1 MRLAGLLAKVRDR
14 RHLLRARER
23 RGHRLLCGFLTLFG
37 LSCSGVL
44 AADVST
50 ARELFQKGAYA
61 ESIKMAEDGAKK
73 QDYNEEW
80 RVVLIEG
87 LLTTGRYPE
96 AYEVLTNSID
106 RFKTSIRLRLLA
118 REVLLFNGK
127 DEEAQTQ
134 LEEITYLIS
143 TRNWYYRDPANL
155 VAVGQ
160 TALLIGADPRKILD
174 ESFDRAKK
182 ADPNLREA
190 YLASGQ
196 LALDKH
202 DYKLAAKTFVEAV
215 KRFPKDPE
223 VHYGLARAF
232 ETSDRRQMIESLE
245 QAQEL
250 NTNHVPSF
258 LLLAD
263 NLIDGEQYDDA
274 RKELARAHV
283 VNPWHPEAW
292 AYLAIIAHLEHKLG
306 DEESARSNALRHWK
320 TNPNVDHLIG
330 RKLSQKYRFAEGAKQ
345 QRQAL
350 LFNPRFVPA
359 KIQLAQDLLRL
370 GEEDEG
376 WKLAADVHKEDAY
389 DVTAY
394 NLVTLQ
400 DTVRKFF
407 TLTNQDFVLRMGTN
421 EAPVY
426 GEDAL
431 DLLQRAK
438 THLCSKYGLD
448 PEDQTIVEIFPSQKD
463 FAVRTFGMPGNP
475 GYLGVCFGRVITANS
490 PASQGAHPANWQAVL
505 WHEFCHVVT
514 LQLTKNKMPRWLSE
528 GISVYEERLA
538 NPTWGQGMTPQYR
551 EMILG
556 KDLVPVGDLSSAFL
570 TAKSDLHLQFA
581 YYESSLVVE
590 FLVERYGF
598 ESMKKILHSLSEGV
612 PINDAIAAHT
622 APLEKIE
629 EQFAV
634 YARERAEKL
643 APDLDFEKPERGALA
658 SDVLVGP
665 GANNFYLLTRHINK
679 LIAEKKWAEAK
690 EPAERLLKSFPN
702 YIGAD
707 NPHQLLAEI
716 YRGLNDTNA
725 ERAVLTKWAELDA
738 DAADTFLRLAEM
750 AADASDWQTAKTNA
764 ERYLAV
770 NPLVAPPHR
779 HLAHAN
785 EALGNKDEALREWR
799 KLLLLDPPDP
809 AEAHFRVAVLMNE
822 KGEPDARRHLLQ
834 ALEEAP
840 RFREAH
846 RLLLQMNAREPAPE
860 RPGSR

>member
-1 MRLAGLLAKVRDR
+1 MRLAGLLAK
-14 RHLLRARER
+14 ARGR
-23 RGHRLLCGFLTLFG
+23 YHRLKELTGRSQSLILWPVLF
-37 LSCSGVL
+37 SFSATPAF

-50 ARELFQKGAYA
+50 ARELFERGAYA
-61 ESIKMAEDGAKK
+61 ESIKMAEDGARR

-80 RVVLIEG
+80 RLLHIQG
-87 LLTTGRYPE
+87 LLTTGRYAE
-96 AYEVLTNSID
+96 AYEAVTNSLD

-190 YLASGQ
+190 YMASGQ

-202 DYKLAAKTFVEAV
+202 DFKLAAKTFSEGV
-215 KRFPKDPE
+215 KRFPKDADL
-223 VHYGLARAF
+223 HYGLARAF
-232 ETSDRRQMIESLE
+232 EPSDRRQMLTSLE
-245 QAQEL
+245 EAQEL

-258 LLLAD
+258 LMLAD

-283 VNPWHPEAW
+283 VNPWHPDAW
-292 AYLAIIAHLEHKLG
+292 AYLAVIAHLEHKLA
-306 DEESARSNALRHWK
+306 EEQFARSNALQFWK
-320 TNPNVDHLIG
+320 TNPKVDHLIG
-330 RKLSQKYRFAEGAKQ
+330 RKLSQKYRFAEGANQ

-350 LFNPRFVPA
+350 RFDPRFVPA

-370 GEEDEG
+370 GEEEEG
-376 WKLAADVHKEDAY
+376 WKLAAEVHKEDAY

-394 NLVTLQ
+394 NLATLQ
-400 DTVRKFF
+400 DTLRKFS
-407 TLTNQDFVLRMGTN
+407 TLTNNDFVLRMGTN

-431 DLLQRAK
+431 GLLQRAK
-438 THLCSKYGLD
+438 EHLCLKYGLI
-448 PEDQTIVEIFPSQKD
+448 PTDQTIVEIFPSQKD

-570 TAKSDLHLQFA
+570 TARSDLHLQFA

-598 ESMKKILHSLSEGV
+598 ESLKKILRSLAEGV
-612 PINDAIAAHT
+612 PINDAIAEHT
-622 APLEKIE
+622 EPLEKIE
-629 EQFAV
+629 EQFAT
-634 YARERAEKL
+634 YARAVAEKL
-643 APDLDFEKPERGALA
+643 APDLDFAKPERGALA
-658 SDVLVGP
+658 AETLAGP
-665 GANNFYLLTRHINK
+665 NASNFYLLTRHINK
-679 LIAEKKWAEAK
+679 LIADKKWIEAR
-690 EPAERLLKSFPN
+690 EPAERFLKSFPG
-702 YIGAD
+702 YIGPD
-707 NPHQLLAEI
+707 NPYKLLAEI
-716 YRGLNDTNA
+716 YRSLNDTNA
-725 ERAVLTKWAELDA
+725 ERAVLARWAELDA
-738 DAADTFLRLAEM
+738 DAADTFMRLAEM
-750 AADASDWQTAKTNA
+750 AASTGDWQVAKTNA

-770 NPLVAPPHR
+770 NPLVALPHR
-779 HLAHAN
+779 QLAQAN
-785 EALGNKDEALREWR
+785 EALGQKEEALRAWTT
-799 KLLLLDPPDP
+799 LLRLDPPDP
-809 AEAHFRVAVLMNE
+809 AEAHFRVAVLMDE
-822 KGEPDARRHLLQ
+822 KRNPDAKRHLLR

-846 RLLLQMNAREPAPE
+846 RLLLQMNAREPVSE
-860 RPGSR
+860 SPGSR